1 MIKLS
6 LRRLGTAAASCAVAL
21 TAALTLAGNTDG
33 LLALP

>member
-6 LRRLGTAAASCAVAL
+6 LRRAGTAAASGAIAL

-33 LLALP
+33 TLALP